1 MATFRYCNTFIDE
14 VTELQSEFS
23 RSFSRSGSKSCPQL
37 GSHQSLAKNR
47 EKPLFFLSHL
57 SRNLACLK
65 VEYLNWEYVWSNE
78 YLRMLKR
85 FFGDAT
91 ANPRSSTS
99 DLETTRATSYVAELE
114 GKCSATFGERPQMPA
129 QPETEMTMTTSHSGS
144 VEEAAP
150 ESPEPI
156 EAGL

>member
-1 MATFRYCNTFIDE
+1 M
-14 VTELQSEFS
+14 
-23 RSFSRSGSKSCPQL
+23 
-37 GSHQSLAKNR
+37 
-47 EKPLFFLSHL
+47 
-57 SRNLACLK
+57 
-65 VEYLNWEYVWSNE
+65 EYLNWEYVWSNE

-114 GKCSATFGERPQMPA
+114 GKCGATFGERPQMPA